1 MNFDFNSVLNF
12 KLKNIKVKNLTL
24 ENVTLRKKNLDE
36 NEINIIIESFKNIE

>member
-12 KLKNIKVKNLTL
+12 KLKDIKVKNLAL

-36 NEINIIIESFKNIE
+36 NEIKIIIESFKNIE